1 MSNLKITVNWL
12 PTCSVNINDNITIM
26 KACDEFAEMSN
37 DKRSS
42 YDLSKK
48 SHRVFFI
55 LLVGCLCDAQLKSIY
70 NSSAWK
76 LTIQLRFQSENKK
89 EKFNELLKEY
99 REQDDLTEVTIEQE

>member
-1 MSNLKITVNWL
+1 M
-12 PTCSVNINDNITIM
+12 PTCSVNINDNISIM
-26 KACDEFAEMSN
+26 KACDKFAEMSY

-55 LLVGCLCDAQLKSIY
+55 LLVGRLCDVQLESIY

-89 EKFNELLKEY
+89 EEFNEWLKEY
-99 REQDDLTEVTIEQE
+99 RERADLTEVTIEQE